1 MFKNFIGI
9 DVSKSSFNFCV
20 IDETDKTVRKGL
32 CEMNEKGFNDF
43 RQVLESFPLSIVV
56 LESTGSYHIN
66 ILSFIAGFKK
76 EICLVNPVLIKRF
89 IQTVSLRKTKT
100 DEIDALSIAKFAR
113 VHHAELKNFVSSEF
127 DEIRA
132 IARIRED
139 VAQDLAKAKTRL
151 KQDVCTVFPE
161 LENKCDIFTQSILNL
176 LSSFPTVESIT
187 KTNVRTIEKALK
199 CARGRKTIFSAKEI
213 KELAISSVGHSS
225 KIMETVV
232 RHDIET
238 LLFLLER
245 LEELTKCLVEEVE
258 KNSRRHLQILTSVK
272 GISEIT
278 ASHFIAETGDIS
290 RFSTREK
297 LIAFVGTDPAVK
309 ESGTS
314 LNAKGRISKK
324 GSKSLRRTVFLMAM
338 GVMKYDHNFKEYY
351 YKKRAQGM
359 QHRKAMIALCNK
371 LLRVLYAI
379 LKKDEIYVA
388 A

>member
-20 IDETDKTVRKGL
+20 IDETGKPVKKGL
-32 CEMNEKGFNDF
+32 CEMNEKSFKDF
-43 RQVLESFPLSIVV
+43 RQVLESFPLSVVV

-66 ILSFIAGFKK
+66 ILSFIASFKK
-76 EICLVNPVLIKRF
+76 DVCLVNPVLIKRF

-100 DEIDALSIAKFAR
+100 DEIDALSIAKFAK
-113 VHHAELKNFVSSEF
+113 VHHAELKNYAPSDF
-127 DEIRA
+127 DEMRA

-151 KQDVCTVFPE
+151 KQDICTVFPE
-161 LENKCDIFTQSILNL
+161 LEDKCDIFTQSMLNL
-176 LSSFPTVESIT
+176 FSSFPTAESIA
-187 KTNVRTIEKALK
+187 KTNVRTIEKALS

-213 KELAISSVGHSS
+213 KELAKSSVGHSS
-225 KIMETVV
+225 DIMETVV
-232 RHDIET
+232 RHDVET
-238 LLFLLER
+238 LFFLLER
-245 LEELTKCLVEEVE
+245 LDELTKCLVEEVE
-258 KNSRRHLQILTSVK
+258 KNSNRQLQILTSVK

-290 RFSTREK
+290 RFATREK
-297 LIAFVGTDPAVK
+297 LIAFAGTDPAVK

-314 LNAKGRISKK
+314 LHARGRISKK
-324 GSKSLRRTVFLMAM
+324 GSKSLRRTVYLMAM
-338 GVMKYDHNFKEYY
+338 GVIKYDPKFKEYY
-351 YKKRAQGM
+351 YKKREQGM

-371 LLRVLYAI
+371 LLRVLFAI